1 MKIQNLIGDKKTRFS
16 WSVKQFEYEIVN
28 QIFGVKEFVDS
39 CASSSS
45 YFSFFNFFFYFLKN
59 KSFHLQLK
67 ASQKWRHQ
75 QSGLLK
81 QHTKAGTRWG
91 TGKESPWAWPPWRL
105 SLTSYLK

>member
-45 YFSFFNFFFYFLKN
+45 YFSFF
-59 KSFHLQLK
+59 
-67 ASQKWRHQ
+67 
-75 QSGLLK
+75 
-81 QHTKAGTRWG
+81 
-91 TGKESPWAWPPWRL
+91 
-105 SLTSYLK
+105 